1 MHSMPSV
8 IIPLMI
14 LLAEFQFLS
23 IVKLVTTVLFFYFL
37 STTEVLQTD
46 ITKW

>member
-1 MHSMPSV
+1 MPSL

-23 IVKLVTTVLFFYFL
+23 IVKLVTRVLFFFL

>member
-1 MHSMPSV
+1 MPSL

-23 IVKLVTTVLFFYFL
+23 IVKLVATVLFFFFL
-37 STTEVLQTD
+37 TTTEVLQTD